1 MYQYNTR
8 QSQLILPE
16 YGRNIQNM
24 VDYCLTIEDRE
35 ERTRCAFAIVHFMQN
50 LFPSITD
57 RKTLWDH
64 LNVMAGF
71 NLDVDFPV
79 EVIDREQL
87 NPKPEPLPYSDNRMR
102 WRHYG
107 RNIEL
112 MIRKVADMEESED
125 KEKII
130 SMIAHQMK
138 KLQLVHNKE
147 GVDDS
152 KILRDLAI
160 YSEGKINLDPETYLL
175 HEFREAPAPATSKK
189 KKKKK

>member
-1 MYQYNTR
+1 MLRYNT
-8 QSQLILPE
+8 SKEPLILSE

-24 VDYCLTIEDRE
+24 VDYCVSIEDRE
-35 ERTRCAFAIVHFMQN
+35 ERTLCAYSIIHFMAN
-50 LFPSITD
+50 LFPNISDKKI
-57 RKTLWDH
+57 LWDH
-64 LNVMAGF
+64 LNVMSRF
-71 NLDVDFPV
+71 ELDIDFPV
-79 EVIDREQL
+79 EVITREEV

-107 RNIEL
+107 RNIEY
-112 MIRKVADMEESED
+112 MIQIVADMPQGEEKD
-125 KEKII
+125 QLI

-160 YSEGKINLDPETYLL
+160 YSDGKINLDPEHYLL
-175 HEFREAPAPATSKK
+175 HEFLEAPVPQTGKK

>member
-112 MIRKVADMEESED
+112 MIRKVADMEECED

-175 HEFREAPAPATSKK
+175 HEFREAPAPVTSKK

>member
-112 MIRKVADMEESED
+112 MIRKVADMEECED
-125 KEKII
+125 KEKLI

-152 KILRDLAI
+152 KILRDLSI

-175 HEFREAPAPATSKK
+175 HEIREAPAPATSKK

>member
-87 NPKPEPLPYSDNRMR
+87 NPKPEPLPYSDNMMR

-112 MIRKVADMEESED
+112 MIRKVADMEECED
-125 KEKII
+125 KEKLI

>member
-8 QSQLILPE
+8 KSQLILPE

-24 VDYCLTIEDRE
+24 VDFCLTLEDRD
-35 ERTRCAFAIVHFMQN
+35 ERTRCAFAIVHFMHN

-57 RKTLWDH
+57 KKILWDH

-71 NLDVDFPV
+71 NLDIDFPV
-79 EVIDREQL
+79 EVIDKEQL
-87 NPKPEPLPYSDNRMR
+87 NPRPEPLPYSDNRMR

-112 MIRKVADMEESED
+112 MIKKVADMEECED
-125 KEKII
+125 KEKLI

-138 KLQLVHNKE
+138 KLQLIHNKE

-160 YSEGKINLDPETYLL
+160 YSDGKINLDPSQYLL